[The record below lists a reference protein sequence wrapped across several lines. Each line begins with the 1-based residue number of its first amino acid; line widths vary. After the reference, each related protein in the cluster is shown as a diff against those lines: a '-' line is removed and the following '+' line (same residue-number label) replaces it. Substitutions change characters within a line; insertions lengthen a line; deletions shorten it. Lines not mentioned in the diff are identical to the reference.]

1 MMQNELIDDDALFPP
16 RVVVGTFSPELPDGC
31 TWKLLAD
38 DALVTTGR
46 VGPDERSRLKVCER
60 CKADSKL
67 TLRVQLP
74 PFAGLVCTDPEMEGG
89 LVILDTV
96 DIAITV
102 PGRKKG
108 MVSLSKSPRK
118 TA

>member
-1 MMQNELIDDDALFPP
+1 MMQNELIDDDALLPP

-31 TWKLLAD
+31 TWRLLVD
-38 DALVTTGR
+38 DKLVTSGR
-46 VGPDERSRLKVCER
+46 VNPDQKVKLAVSAR

-74 PFAGLVCTDPEMEGG
+74 PFVGLVCSAPEMEGG

-108 MVSLSKSPRK
+108 IVSLSKSPKK